1 MPFPPR
7 VSSWCP
13 TCPSVLVSSAVVFTG
28 SPDPRQHPFGS
39 GHGPLSGQ
47 LYGGPRRS
55 CRRYGI
61 RFPVSFRPPALA
73 CWILLRPLR
82 MGTFLTVGL
91 PSKYRL
97 DLIGVVA
104 FRLSEIRPGWVSS
117 EPRGRW
123 CAPDRQA
130 LSGRHPPLSNGQP
143 YHPLVLPIYGS
154 LLDEASSRIHSH
166 SPFRSSPT
174 CDSRMERESLGLDLR
189 LRTPQLPATHAEAGT
204 GRAHWPGSYTFDI
217 SRTSLVMSTQLKRP
231 RVASARS
238 NTERPIGAAPTARL
252 IHDLNR
258 IKEQRRQ
265 RTAKPIFSPER
276 ASRQGCR
283 RLIRLD
289 AYWNGHALDRTKTS
303 HLARLDLALA
313 A

>member
-1 MPFPPR
+1 L
-7 VSSWCP
+7 S
-13 TCPSVLVSSAVVFTG
+13 
-28 SPDPRQHPFGS
+28 FGS
-39 GHGPLSGQ
+39 GVIGSRVHGLTRSTSAPFRVRARAPIRPVIRR
-47 LYGGPRRS
+47 PRRS

-82 MGTFLTVGL
+82 MWAFLTVGL

-154 LLDEASSRIHSH
+154 LLDEASSRIHLH

-174 CDSRMERESLGLDLR
+174 CNSRMEQESLGLALR

-231 RVASARS
+231 RVASRVGPA
-238 NTERPIGAAPTARL
+238 
-252 IHDLNR
+252 
-258 IKEQRRQ
+258 
-265 RTAKPIFSPER
+265 
-276 ASRQGCR
+276 GCPA
-283 RLIRLD
+283 D
-289 AYWNGHALDRTKTS
+289 PP
-303 HLARLDLALA
+303 
-313 A
+313 